1 MKTNFNIVLIIV
13 LLFISACQNEAEIQ
27 PRDYPFVITK
37 DATKIDVEGVTFNA
51 EILNIGTE
59 KIVDYGFLW
68 RNAGSEYTHSI
79 KQENKLDEFTTR
91 ITNDLQKDEQ
101 YVYQAYIKTLDN
113 LILSNQVVFQSK
125 GSMPPVITDF
135 YPKEGFDGDLIT
147 IIGNNF
153 SYKTTKNHVY
163 VNNLPAE
170 VLYST
175 IDSIVF
181 RIPHSYFSG
190 ENAIKLEVGKAS
202 INAGNKLNILAP
214 ELENI
219 SVNEGYSGD
228 IIHISGNN
236 LFRNNDVVS
245 LKFGELDAAILTIEN
260 NHIKAVV
267 PSVYNTAFE
276 DYSSKI
282 KFVNNQKTTEY
293 YEPFIIKA
301 SWSKKT
307 GISFAVSNSEIVTYQ
322 GKAYFLE
329 QFRPMMHQY
338 DPLTDKWTQLNSSD
352 NPTQRHEK
360 SLQIVIGDSLYFIGG
375 NVDFVASNNL
385 WTFDFMQKKW
395 HKKGNLPFN
404 FLTAT
409 YFILDNFV
417 HVVTNEGQHWKCN
430 FQAEEYFK
438 LNNFPENFT
447 KGGLFGFGFTSES
460 KVFLVTAEHT
470 FEYDQVNDRW
480 IKRTDNNYIE
490 SDYQLSSVG
499 FNYKGC
505 GYVFYPP
512 ANAIF
517 KYNLLENK
525 WIKTA
530 YYPDWVDDHARFN
543 IFELND
549 MVYIENINNY
559 KTNMVG
565 YKNE

>member
-51 EILNIGTE
+51 EILNVGTE

-68 RNAGSEYTHSI
+68 RNAESEFTYSI
-79 KQENKLDEFTTR
+79 KQQNKLDEFTTR

-101 YVYQAYIKTLDN
+101 YIYQAYIKTSDN
-113 LILSNQVVFQSK
+113 LILSNQIVFQSK

-135 YPKEGFDGDLIT
+135 YPKEGFDRDLIT

-153 SYKTTKNHVY
+153 SYKATNNRVY

-170 VLYST
+170 VIYST

-181 RIPHSYFSG
+181 RIPDSNFSG
-190 ENAIKLEVGKAS
+190 ENAIKLEVGKAFVD
-202 INAGNKLNILAP
+202 AVNKLNILAP
-214 ELENI
+214 QLENI

-236 LFRNNDVVS
+236 LFRKNDDVS
-245 LKFGELDAAILTIEN
+245 LKFGGFNAEILTIEN
-260 NHIKAVV
+260 SYIKAVV
-267 PSVYNTAFE
+267 PSVYNIPLE
-276 DYSSKI
+276 DYISKI
-282 KFVNNQKTTEY
+282 QFTNNQKTTEY
-293 YEPFIIKA
+293 NEPFKIKP
-301 SWSKKT
+301 SWRKKN
-307 GISFAVSNSEIVTYQ
+307 GLSFPVNNSQIVTFQ

-329 QFRPMMHQY
+329 QYRPVIHQY
-338 DPLTDKWTQLNSSD
+338 DPIGDKWNQLNSSD

-375 NVDFVASNNL
+375 NVDFVPSNKL
-385 WTFDFMQKKW
+385 WTFDFTERKW
-395 HKKGNLPFN
+395 HKKANLPFN

-409 YFILDNFV
+409 YFILDNLV
-417 HVVTNEGQHWKCN
+417 HVVTNDGQHWKCN
-430 FQAEEYFK
+430 FQDERYLK

-447 KGGLFGFGFTSES
+447 KGGYFGFGFISES

-480 IKRTDNNYIE
+480 INRTDNNYIE

-505 GYVFYPP
+505 GYVFYPQ

-517 KYNLLENK
+517 KYNVLENK
-525 WIKTA
+525 WINTA

-559 KTNMVG
+559 NTNMFG